1 MESNANLLETRYGQK
16 PPRDPKN
23 FRRFA
28 IVGVTALTLTAM
40 WFGIANY
47 SPVSYQNI
55 GFRVISELQTE
66 VDFELTKP
74 ANATVVCSVEAL
86 NNAFA
91 TVGWIE
97 LEFGPSELQ
106 TIRHTVSLITTEL
119 AVTGLVD
126 ECNQR

>member
-1 MESNANLLETRYGQK
+1 MEPNPELLETRYGQK
-16 PPRDPKN
+16 PARNPRL
-23 FRRFA
+23 FRRLA
-28 IVGVTALTLTAM
+28 IIGVAMLTITAM
-40 WFGIANY
+40 WFGFANY

-55 GFRVISELQTE
+55 GFRVISEWQTE

-74 ANATVVCSVEAL
+74 TNATVVCSVETL

-91 TVGWIE
+91 TVGWVE
-97 LEFGPSELQ
+97 LEFGPNNSQ
-106 TIRHTVSLITTEL
+106 TIRHTVTVNTTEL

>member
-1 MESNANLLETRYGQK
+1 MLTIT
-16 PPRDPKN
+16 
-23 FRRFA
+23 A
-28 IVGVTALTLTAM
+28 I
-40 WFGIANY
+40 WFGVANY

-74 ANATVVCSVEAL
+74 VGATVVCSVEAL

-91 TVGWIE
+91 TVGWVE
-97 LEFGPSELQ
+97 LEFGPSEFQ
-106 TIRHTVSLITTEL
+106 TIRHTVSLNTTEL

>member
-16 PPRDPKN
+16 PPRDPKS

>member
-1 MESNANLLETRYGQK
+1 M
-16 PPRDPKN
+16 
-23 FRRFA
+23 
-28 IVGVTALTLTAM
+28 LTITAM
-40 WFGIANY
+40 WFGFANY

-55 GFRVISELQTE
+55 GFRVISEWQTE

-74 ANATVVCSVEAL
+74 TNATVVCSVETL

-91 TVGWIE
+91 TVGWVE
-97 LEFGPSELQ
+97 LEFGPNNSQ
-106 TIRHTVSLITTEL
+106 TIRHTVTVNTTEL

>member
-1 MESNANLLETRYGQK
+1 MESNAELLAARYGQK
-16 PPRDPKN
+16 PPRDPK
-23 FRRFA
+23 FLRRFA
-28 IVGVTALTLTAM
+28 IVGVTLMTMTAG
-40 WFGIANY
+40 FVGIANY

-55 GFRVISELQTE
+55 GFRVISEWQTE

-74 ANATVVCSVEAL
+74 TNATVVCSIETL

-97 LEFGPSELQ
+97 LEFGPSDSQ
-106 TIRHTVSLITTEL
+106 TIRHTVAVNTTEL